1 MTRSIVENKPI
12 IDSLGDENDAAVDS
26 IEYFCEDWRLFEI
39 SDRRNTYLISNTR
52 FNSLKHTSRTR
63 F

>member
-26 IEYFCEDWRLFEI
+26 IEYF
-39 SDRRNTYLISNTR
+39 
-52 FNSLKHTSRTR
+52 
-63 F
+63 